1 TDVHHRRRMRDRADR
16 DQIYPAVGDLA
27 HVVEGHSSGCF
38 YQSPGGL
45 FADQRNALADVGDL
59 HVVQHYYIGGA
70 GDRVAA
76 LSKIADLDFDLHQ
89 VRNPRASKLDRAANA
104 AGQRDVIVLY
114 QHSVIQ
120 SKAMIEPATD
130 SDGVLLEHSQSRS
143 SLSRVDDSCAG
154 PFDAVYKRARQRG
167 DARQP
172 LHQVQSGSFAD
183 QQYRGG
189 SFDARE
195 LGLILYAIAVIGVR
209 LETNVVVQARKDGFR
224 KLEPAQHQILFCEKS
239 PSRALPA
246 ANHVLRS
253 DIASPQIFL
262 EQ

>member
-1 TDVHHRRRMRDRADR
+1 MRDRADR

-38 YQSPGGL
+38 YQSAGGL

-59 HVVQHYYIGGA
+59 HVVQHYYIGGG
-70 GDRVAA
+70 GDRVADA
-76 LSKIADLDFDLHQ
+76 SSK
-89 VRNPRASKLDRAANA
+89 
-104 AGQRDVIVLY
+104 RDVVVLY

-120 SKAMIEPATD
+120 SKSVIEPAAD
-130 SDGVLLEHSQSRS
+130 SDGVLLEHSKSRS

-154 PFDAVYKRARQRG
+154 ALDAVYKRARQRG

-183 QQYRGG
+183 QQYGRGT
-189 SFDARE
+189 FDARE
-195 LGLILYAIAVIGVR
+195 LGLILYAVAVIGVR

-224 KLEPAQHQILFCEKS
+224 KL
-239 PSRALPA
+239 
-246 ANHVLRS
+246 
-253 DIASPQIFL
+253 
-262 EQ
+262 